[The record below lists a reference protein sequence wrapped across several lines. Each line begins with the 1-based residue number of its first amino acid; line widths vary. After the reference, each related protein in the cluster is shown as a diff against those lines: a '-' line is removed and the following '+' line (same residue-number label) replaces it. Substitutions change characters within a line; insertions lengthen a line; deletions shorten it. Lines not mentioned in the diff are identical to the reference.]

1 MNQREGTNYSKEQI
15 LQGNRIQRE
24 GREQVETFPQSS
36 GANDYR
42 PLGDLS
48 KSHGT
53 RMAGDVGG
61 FALALMTNKQMA
73 NNVSGWMKQFGDS
86 NQGFQFNQARMMKAG
101 MLQDKQQQQQQQ
113 KPKQN
118 GQEGPKNGEAK

>member
-1 MNQREGTNYSKEQI
+1 MNQGQSVNYSKEAI

-24 GREQVETFPQSS
+24 GKEQVETFPQS
-36 GANDYR
+36 GGTNDYR

-53 RMAGDVGG
+53 RMAGDIGG
-61 FALALMTNKQMA
+61 FAMALLSNPQMQKNVTN
-73 NNVSGWMKQFGDS
+73 WMQQFGDS

-101 MLQDKQQQQQQQ
+101 MLQQPDDK
-113 KPKQN
+113 KKQN
-118 GQEGPKNGEAK
+118 GQEGPKS